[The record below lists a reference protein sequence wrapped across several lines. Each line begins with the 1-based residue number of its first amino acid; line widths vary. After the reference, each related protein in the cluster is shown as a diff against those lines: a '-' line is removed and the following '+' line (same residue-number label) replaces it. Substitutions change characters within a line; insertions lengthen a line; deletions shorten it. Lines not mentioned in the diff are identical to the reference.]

1 MLLESRTSLG
11 SRSRSPVRPVRPLVP
26 KPLST
31 KPYRAVLLSQAVAT
45 VAIAA
50 IAGLVAGV
58 HGAVSAA
65 LGGAINLSAG
75 VVYAFVLALAA
86 PRSAGGTL
94 AAMFRA
100 EGAKILVIIA
110 LLWLVLST
118 YRDAVLP
125 AFLAAFVV
133 TALLASVSLFVR
145 D

>member
-1 MLLESRTSLG
+1 M
-11 SRSRSPVRPVRPLVP
+11 P
-26 KPLST
+26 KPFST

-50 IAGLVAGV
+50 MPGLVAGV
-58 HGAVSAA
+58 HGALSAI
-65 LGGAINLSAG
+65 LGGVINVSAG
-75 VVYAFVLALAA
+75 VVYMFVLAVA
-86 PRSAGGTL
+86 PPRTAGGTI

-133 TALLASVSLFVR
+133 TVLLSSVALFVR
-145 D
+145 E

>member
-1 MLLESRTSLG
+1 
-11 SRSRSPVRPVRPLVP
+11 VP

-45 VAIAA
+45 AAIAA
-50 IAGLVAGV
+50 VAALVAGV
-58 HGAVSAA
+58 HGALSAT
-65 LGGAINLSAG
+65 LGGLINVSAG
-75 VVYAFVLALAA
+75 VVYAFVLAVA
-86 PRSAGGTL
+86 PPRTAGGTI

-100 EGAKILVIIA
+100 EGAKILVIVA

-125 AFLAAFVV
+125 AFLVAFVV
-133 TALLASVSLFVR
+133 TVLLSSVALFVR

>member
-1 MLLESRTSLG
+1 M
-11 SRSRSPVRPVRPLVP
+11 P

-31 KPYRAVLLSQAVAT
+31 KPYRAVLLSQAGAT

-50 IAGLVAGV
+50 ISALVAGV
-58 HGAVSAA
+58 HGALSAT
-65 LGGAINLSAG
+65 LGGLINVSAG
-75 VVYAFVLALAA
+75 VVYAFVLAVA
-86 PRSAGGTL
+86 PPRTAGGTI

-100 EGAKILVIIA
+100 EGAKILVIVA

-125 AFLAAFVV
+125 AFLVAFVV
-133 TALLASVSLFVR
+133 TVLLSSVALFVR

>member
-1 MLLESRTSLG
+1 
-11 SRSRSPVRPVRPLVP
+11 VP
-26 KPLST
+26 KPFST

-50 IAGLVAGV
+50 MSGLVAGV
-58 HGAVSAA
+58 HGALSAI
-65 LGGAINLSAG
+65 LGGVINVSAG
-75 VVYAFVLALAA
+75 VVYMFVLAVA
-86 PRSAGGTL
+86 PPRTAGGTI

-118 YRDAVLP
+118 YRDVVLP

-133 TALLASVSLFVR
+133 TVLLSSVALFVR
-145 D
+145 E